1 LKIIQDIA
9 ADFQKLKFNFMKK
22 QILFVVL
29 VLSSAAM
36 FGQAKTDLKD
46 ALKPQEITIHDTA
59 VHMWHYTG
67 FFGVNFGQVAL
78 VNWAAGGQNSI
89 SIQANANATWTY
101 ENKHFLWDNQLNFS
115 LGGIAQGRVRQPS
128 PTNRY
133 PFRKNVDILQ
143 ITSRAGYIIDKKKQ
157 WTATFLTD
165 LKTSLFD
172 GFDYSGYDAG
182 TSSQRQLSSTPFSP
196 SNLLLSLGI
205 NYKPAPFFSLYV
217 SPATAKFTIMDK
229 ATLLPQGDTSYN
241 KVDRTRYGLDNG
253 TSYHASMGA
262 YLRADFQKDIW
273 KNINVKT
280 SLELFQSYT
289 DKRVLDGIVQSEI
302 AGLEGL
308 SDYSTNTAAQ
318 ARVTDLTNNHLYYDN
333 RPNTYVNWLTN
344 ITFKVNKYIT
354 ASLETQLLYDQ
365 TVAVPHLESNGSSY
379 LGRGTQF
386 REAFTLGFGYKF
398 H

>member
-1 LKIIQDIA
+1 
-9 ADFQKLKFNFMKK
+9 MKNPIL
-22 QILFVVL
+22 ILFAL
-29 VLSSAAM
+29 VCSATV

-46 ALKPQEITIHDTA
+46 ALKPQEVKINDT
-59 VHMWHYTG
+59 VTHHWRYTG

-89 SIQANANATWTY
+89 AVQANANATWTY

-115 LGGIAQGRVRQPS
+115 LGGIAGGRIMHPS
-128 PTNRY
+128 ANNKY

-157 WTATFLTD
+157 WMATFLTD

-172 GFDYSGYDAG
+172 GFDYSNYDAG
-182 TSSQRQLSSTPFSP
+182 TASSRQLSSTPFSP

-205 NYKPAPFFSLYV
+205 NYKPTSFFSLYL
-217 SPATAKFTIMDK
+217 SPATAKFTIMDNS
-229 ATLLPQGDTSYN
+229 TLLPQGDTSYN

-253 TSYHASMGA
+253 TSYHASIGA
-262 YLRADFQKDIW
+262 YLRMDFQKDLW

-289 DKRVLDGIVQSEI
+289 DKHVLDGIVQSEL
-302 AGLEGL
+302 AAVYAAYPSEA
-308 SDYSTNTAAQ
+308 TNPGPATQ
-318 ARVTDLTNNHLYYDN
+318 DLKNHLYYDN
-333 RPNTYVNWLTN
+333 RGNTYVNWLTN
-344 ITFKVNKYIT
+344 ITFKVNKFIT
-354 ASLETQLLYDQ
+354 ASLETQLIYDQ
-365 TVAVPHLESNGSSY
+365 TVAVPHYESNGSTY
-379 LGRGTQF
+379 MGRGTQF

>member
-1 LKIIQDIA
+1 
-9 ADFQKLKFNFMKK
+9 MKNK
-22 QILFVVL
+22 ILFAFVIL
-29 VLSSAAM
+29 CSASA

-46 ALKPQEITIHDTA
+46 ALKPQEVKINDTV
-59 VHMWHYTG
+59 VHKWRYTG
-67 FFGVNFGQVAL
+67 FFGINFGQVAL

-89 SIQANANATWTY
+89 AVQANANASLTY
-101 ENKHFLWDNQLNFS
+101 ENKHLLWDNQLNFS

-128 PTNRY
+128 PTNKY

-143 ITSRAGYIIDKKKQ
+143 ITSRVGYIMDKKKQ
-157 WTATFLTD
+157 WMATFLTD
-165 LKTSLFD
+165 LKTSLLD

-196 SNLLLSLGI
+196 SSLLLSLGI
-205 NYKPAPFFSLYV
+205 NYKPASFFSLYI
-217 SPATAKFTIMDK
+217 SPATAKLTMLD
-229 ATLLPQGDTSYN
+229 AGTLLSQNDTSSDKYN

-253 TSYHASMGA
+253 TTYHASIGA
-262 YLRADFQKDIW
+262 YLRMDFQKDIW

-280 SLELFQSYT
+280 ALELFQSYT
-289 DKRVLDGIVQSEI
+289 DKHVLDGIVQGEI
-302 AGLEGL
+302 ATTLAQ
-308 SDYSTNTAAQ
+308 YPTAD
-318 ARVTDLTNNHLYYDN
+318 VSNLKNHLYYDN
-333 RPNTYVNWLTN
+333 RGNTYVNWLTN

-354 ASLETQLLYDQ
+354 ASLETQLIYDQ
-365 TVAVPHLESNGSSY
+365 TVAVPHLRADGTSY

>member
-1 LKIIQDIA
+1 
-9 ADFQKLKFNFMKK
+9 MKNP
-22 QILFVVL
+22 ILFTVIL
-29 VLSSAAM
+29 LCSLSA

-46 ALKPQEITIHDTA
+46 ALKPQEIKINDT
-59 VHMWHYTG
+59 VTHHWRYTG

-89 SIQANANATWTY
+89 SIQANANATLTY
-101 ENKHFLWDNQLNFS
+101 EHKHLLWDNQLNFS
-115 LGGIAQGRVRQPS
+115 LGGIAQGRVIHPS
-128 PTNRY
+128 ASNRY

-143 ITSRAGYIIDKKKQ
+143 ITSRVGYILDKKKQ

-172 GFDYSGYDAG
+172 GFDYSAYDAG
-182 TSSQRQLSSTPFSP
+182 TAPTRQLSSTPFSP
-196 SNLLLSLGI
+196 SNLLLSVGA
-205 NYKPAPFFSLYV
+205 NYKPVPFFSLYI
-217 SPATAKFTIMDK
+217 SPVTAKLTLMDEG
-229 ATLLPQGDTSYN
+229 TLLTQGDSSYN

-253 TSYHASMGA
+253 TSYHASIGA

-273 KNINVKT
+273 KNINLKT
-280 SLELFQSYT
+280 SLELFQNYT
-289 DKRVLDGIVQSEI
+289 DKNVLDGIVQTELATI
-302 AGLEGL
+302 
-308 SDYSTNTAAQ
+308 YAADATQ
-318 ARVTDLTNNHLYYDN
+318 QNNPNAITKNLQNHLYYDN
-333 RPNTYVNWLTN
+333 RGNTYVNWLTN

-354 ASLETQLLYDQ
+354 ASLETQLIYDQ
-365 TVAVPHLESNGSSY
+365 TVAVPHLRSDNTTY